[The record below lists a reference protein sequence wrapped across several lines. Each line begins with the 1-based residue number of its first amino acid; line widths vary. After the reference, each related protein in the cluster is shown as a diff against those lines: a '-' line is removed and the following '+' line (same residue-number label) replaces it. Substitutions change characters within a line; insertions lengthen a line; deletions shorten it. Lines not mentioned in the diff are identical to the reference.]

1 MDTEVLAHM
10 TPPRRPP
17 TDFEKA
23 WPWMVRSIGIIIA
36 LYETIFE
43 HADRPSIILLAA
55 GCLGLSEFI
64 KFGRKNGGA

>member
-1 MDTEVLAHM
+1 
-10 TPPRRPP
+10 
-17 TDFEKA
+17 
-23 WPWMVRSIGIIIA
+23 MVRSIGIIIA